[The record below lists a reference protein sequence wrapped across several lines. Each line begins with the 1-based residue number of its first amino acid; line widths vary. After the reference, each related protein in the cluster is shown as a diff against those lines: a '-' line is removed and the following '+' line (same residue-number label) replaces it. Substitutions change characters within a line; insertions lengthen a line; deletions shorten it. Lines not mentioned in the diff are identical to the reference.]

1 MTGKRFSFKHTIL
14 ITFLSVVF
22 LLGVITP
29 ITFAAEP
36 IKIGASM
43 SLTGKYARTGVY
55 TKDGYELWAEQIN
68 NQGGLLGRN
77 VEFVIYDDQSD
88 PKTAAKLYEKL
99 ITSDKVDLLM
109 GPYSSGV
116 TFAASTIT
124 EKYKIPMITAGA
136 TSEEIWQRGYKY
148 VFGTGPHNEL
158 YYIGAFDL
166 AKQMDFKTIAIIN
179 ADDLFPLS
187 LAKAVEKLSKE
198 NGIEVVMQEDF
209 PKGNQDFTAL
219 ITKIK
224 ASNPDILFGGTY
236 LPDSVLLMRQ
246 MKEQDFCP
254 KMIVLSV
261 GPSLPD
267 FQEALGADAS
277 YVMVESFWEPA
288 IDTPGNKEFTE
299 AYKKK
304 FGYEPEY
311 HGAWAYSGCQVLE
324 AAVKEA
330 GSLEPEKVREALTK
344 VHPTTLLPG
353 EFKVDDTGMQ
363 VGQISMI
370 AQWLDGKRE
379 VVWPEKYATKKFVL
393 PVPPWSDRK

>member
-1 MTGKRFSFKHTIL
+1 MTSKRFSPKHTAL
-14 ITFLSVVF
+14 ITLLSVVF
-22 LLGVITP
+22 VIGLVVPTA
-29 ITFAAEP
+29 FSSEP

-68 NQGGLLGRN
+68 NQGGLLGRK

-166 AKQMDFKTIAIIN
+166 AKQMHFKTIAIIN

-198 NGIEVVMQEDF
+198 NGIEVVMKEDF

-224 ASNPDILFGGTY
+224 ARNPDILFGGTY

-246 MKEQDFCP
+246 MKEQNFCP

-267 FQEALGADAS
+267 FQEALEADAN

-288 IDTPGNKEFTE
+288 INTPGNKEFTE

-311 HGAWAYSGCQVLE
+311 HGAWAYSGCQVLQAAIKE
-324 AAVKEA
+324 AA
-330 GSLEPEKVREALTK
+330 SLEPEKVREALTK
-344 VHPTTLLPG
+344 VHPTTLLAG
-353 EFKVDDTGMQ
+353 EFKVDDSGMQ

-370 AQWLDGKRE
+370 AEWLDGKRE

-393 PVPPWSDRK
+393 PVPAWNHRK

>member
-1 MTGKRFSFKHTIL
+1 MTSKRFSPKHTAL
-14 ITFLSVVF
+14 ITLLSVVF
-22 LLGVITP
+22 LIGLVVPTA
-29 ITFAAEP
+29 FSSEP

-68 NQGGLLGRN
+68 NRGGLLGRK

-99 ITSDKVDLLM
+99 ITSDKIDLLM

-166 AKQMDFKTIAIIN
+166 AKQVHFKTIAIIN

-198 NGIEVVMQEDF
+198 NGIEVVMKEDF

-224 ASNPDILFGGTY
+224 ARNPDILFGGTY

-246 MKEQDFCP
+246 MKEQNFCP

-267 FQEALGADAS
+267 FQEALEADAN

-288 IDTPGNKEFTE
+288 INTPGNKEFTE

-311 HGAWAYSGCQVLE
+311 HGAWAYSGCQVLQAAIKE
-324 AAVKEA
+324 AA
-330 GSLEPEKVREALTK
+330 SLEPEKVREALTK
-344 VHPTTLLPG
+344 VHPTTLLAG
-353 EFKVDDTGMQ
+353 EFKVDDSGMQ

-370 AQWLDGKRE
+370 AEWLDGKRE

-393 PVPPWSDRK
+393 PVPAWNDRK

>member
-1 MTGKRFSFKHTIL
+1 MTSKRFSPKHTAL
-14 ITFLSVVF
+14 ITLLSVVF
-22 LLGVITP
+22 VIGLVVPTA
-29 ITFAAEP
+29 FSSEP

-68 NQGGLLGRN
+68 NRGGLLGRK

-99 ITSDKVDLLM
+99 ITSDKIDLLM

-166 AKQMDFKTIAIIN
+166 AKQVHFKTIAIIN

-198 NGIEVVMQEDF
+198 NGIEVVMKEDF

-224 ASNPDILFGGTY
+224 ARNPDILFGGTY

-246 MKEQDFCP
+246 MKEQNFCP

-267 FQEALGADAS
+267 FQEALEADAN

-288 IDTPGNKEFTE
+288 INTPGNKEFTE

-330 GSLEPEKVREALTK
+330 ASLEPEKVRQALTK
-344 VHPTTLLPG
+344 VHPTTLLAG
-353 EFKVDDTGMQ
+353 EFKVDDSGMQ

-370 AQWLDGKRE
+370 AEWLDGKRE

-393 PVPPWSDRK
+393 PVPAWNDRK